1 MCFYLAGVLLST
13 AAIKGLVA
21 VVKLDDRKVMEFVC
35 RFATAAAA
43 AAVNTFM
50 EWRITPQKLLT
61 DFG

>member
-43 AAVNTFM
+43 VNTFM